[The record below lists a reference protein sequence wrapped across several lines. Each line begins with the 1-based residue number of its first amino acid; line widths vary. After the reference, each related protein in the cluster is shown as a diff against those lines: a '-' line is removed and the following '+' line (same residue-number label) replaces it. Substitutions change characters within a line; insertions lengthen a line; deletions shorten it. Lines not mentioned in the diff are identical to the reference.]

1 MRRFLDQKLKLH
13 QLRAADAIAAQS
25 SLLKAATVL
34 AVSQPA
40 LTKTIQELEAVVG
53 TPLFERH
60 ARGMR
65 ATAAGETFLRSAR
78 RVLAELRRLD
88 EDLDHLGSSGGG
100 GAVALGALPVA
111 AAGILPGVLTRLKA
125 RHPTI
130 SVRLQQG
137 RTEELIPALVAG
149 EIDLVVGRLYDL
161 GAPDGL
167 VREPL
172 WTEPIVFL
180 ARVGHPLFGHERVMR
195 DDLRR
200 YDLVLPTV
208 GQRVGLEIDRLLVDL
223 DMPAASALRSSSYNL
238 IREMLHETDMI
249 SVMPRLMMV
258 GDLLRGTLRV
268 IDPPIA
274 AAPRPAGL
282 IRVADRR
289 LGPAADLFLAEVRA
303 YVAEISARG
312 FG

>member
-13 QLRAADAIAAQS
+13 QLRAVEAIAAQS

-40 LTKTIQELEAVVG
+40 LTKTIRELETIVG
-53 TPLFERH
+53 VPLFERH

-65 ATAAGETFLRSAR
+65 PTPAGETLLRSAR
-78 RVLAELRRLD
+78 RVLADLRRLD
-88 EDLDHLGSSGGG
+88 EDLDHLDDPAG

-125 RHPTI
+125 RHPTM

-137 RTEELIPALVAG
+137 RTEDLIPALVAG
-149 EIDLVVGRLYDL
+149 EIDLIVGRLYDL
-161 GAPDGL
+161 PADGL
-167 VREPL
+167 PREPL
-172 WTEPIVFL
+172 WAEPIVFL
-180 ARVGHPLFGHERVMR
+180 ARAGHPIFVEPRIAR
-195 DDLRR
+195 EDLRR

-208 GQRVGLEIDRLLVDL
+208 GQRVGQEIDRLLAALDL
-223 DMPAASALRSSSYNL
+223 PADAALRSSSYNL

-268 IDPPIA
+268 ADPPVA
-274 AAPRPAGL
+274 AAPRPAGV
-282 IRVADRR
+282 IRAADRR
-289 LGPAADLFLAEVRA
+289 LGPAAEAFLVELRA
-303 YVAEISARG
+303 YVGEISARG
-312 FG
+312 FA